1 MIVTHSSKELQP
13 LRTPLKVNLGVLA
26 VVRALAAALPPL
38 VRTRSVVS
46 ISESPLEDMAAR
58 RRGMRGLLLVS
69 GGAVGLLWS
78 AVAQK
83 EGCFSSLWVKRK
95 LLKLVGGRRIVVAH
109 NILKYSRA
117 HAGVKTAMRAAI
129 SKHEVN
135 EPMTPVEKCEI

>member
-26 VVRALAAALPPL
+26 VVRALAVALPPL

-69 GGAVGLLWS
+69 GGAVRLLWS

-83 EGCFSSLWVKRK
+83 EGCFSSLWV
-95 LLKLVGGRRIVVAH
+95 
-109 NILKYSRA
+109 
-117 HAGVKTAMRAAI
+117 
-129 SKHEVN
+129 
-135 EPMTPVEKCEI
+135 